1 MESVENTHKS
11 MGGFK
16 KFQKEWIEPIL
27 IALVLAAI
35 IRTFII
41 QPFKIPSGSME
52 DTLLIGDQLMATK
65 FLYGFKTPFSSER
78 YFKIRDPKP
87 GDVIVFKYPQ
97 DPSKDFIKRCV
108 AIAGQTVKITDKH
121 LYVDGVEQKLPQHAK
136 YIDPYIYPKNQDM
149 PRDNM
154 DEMTVPAGMFFAM
167 GDNRDNSNDSR
178 FWGVVPYDNI
188 KGKALI
194 IYWSWNSLAPLSKK
208 IRFERI
214 FDLIK

>member
-1 MESVENTHKS
+1 LESAEIKS
-11 MGGFK
+11 SHSGGFR

-65 FLYGFKTPFSSER
+65 FVYGIKTPFSSKR

-87 GDVIVFKYPQ
+87 GDIIVFKYPI

-108 AIAGQTVKITDKH
+108 AVQGQTIKIKDKH
-121 LYVDGVEQKLPQHAK
+121 LFIDGKECPLPKHAK
-136 YIDPYIYPKNQDM
+136 FIDPYIYPSDPAM

-154 DEMTVPAGMFFAM
+154 AERVIPKGMFFAM

-178 FWGVVPYDNI
+178 FWGLVPYDNI

-194 IYWSWNSLAPLSKK
+194 IYWSWDSNSPLAKK
-208 IRFERI
+208 IRFGRI
-214 FDLIK
+214 LNLIK